1 MSEENRKPEEKS
13 RKMLSDE
20 QLSDIGGGIKSYNSS
35 KSNTSFSVDKK
46 KGSGKKAA
54 K

>member
-1 MSEENRKPEEKS
+1 MSEENRTPEEES
-13 RKMLSDE
+13 RKNLSEEELD
-20 QLSDIGGGIKSYNSS
+20 DIAGGTKTYNSS